1 MRNEMSSP
9 LKLAIGGLG
18 AIGMAVARRIDNGAI
33 PGIVL
38 AAVSARDTE
47 KARTKIDGLRTTPAL
62 VALPE
67 LADHADVV
75 LESVPARH
83 FSDIAEATI
92 AKGRILMP
100 LSVGQLLTNTHLVE
114 KAKQTGARIIVPTG
128 ALLGLDAVRA
138 VAEGSVDSVRIVTR
152 KPPRGLAGAPHLVRN
167 NISVDGLTAAVKV
180 FEGTARDAIAGFP
193 ANVNVAVALSLA
205 GIGPD
210 RTMIEIWADPSVDR
224 NVHTIEVRSD
234 SSDLSMTIA
243 NIPTVENPAT
253 GKITALSALAA
264 LRRLTAPLVVGS

>member
-1 MRNEMSSP
+1 MTSP

-18 AIGMAVARRIDNGAI
+18 AIGMAVASRIDSGDV
-33 PGIVL
+33 PGIKLV
-38 AAVSARDTE
+38 AVSARDAD
-47 KARTKIDGLRTTPAL
+47 KARAKL
-62 VALPE
+62 VRLKDKPLLVPLSE
-67 LADHADVV
+67 LADHADIV

-83 FSDIAEATI
+83 FAEIAEPTV

-100 LSVGQLLTNTHLVE
+100 LSVGQLLTNMQLVE
-114 KAKQTGARIIVPTG
+114 KAKATGARILVPTG

-138 VAEGSVDSVRIVTR
+138 VSEGHVESVRITTR
-152 KPPRGLAGAPHLVRN
+152 KPPRGLVGAPHLVRN
-167 NISVDGLTAAVKV
+167 GISVDGLTSPLKV
-180 FEGTARDAIAGFP
+180 FGGSAREAIIGFP

-210 RTMIEIWADPSVDR
+210 RTMIEIWADPGVSR

-243 NIPTVENPAT
+243 NIPSEENPAT
-253 GKITALSALAA
+253 GRVTALSALAA